1 VNLEM
6 AILRAIAAVM
16 GVALILV
23 GADPGDFGRVQQRRG
38 SGYLPKPLPRLLE
51 WDGDLY
57 SLIQDGPEF
66 VLRKMD
72 LVAKVRRDL
81 RVRYPPAEKPLWLV
95 ALAGEQRPLLVFT
108 RYSVFTSDRELSA
121 IERQDLAEWDPSG
134 GLGTLIAEYDEVV
147 PFASSDAGLPVY
159 LFPANPPG
167 GDRNYCTNR
176 LMVGRLLSRARFEYR
191 AVRLQAQECFL
202 AAIGAGVDRSGAF
215 WLIYLSEKS
224 LLLIYPFLERGVV
237 HRARLPSS
245 FWDPYS
251 TLVKDIWSPTAF
263 GSPVRPASEPSAVL
277 GMARWSPA
285 GVPEVQVLWI
295 RWAGRARVQPV
306 GRFALRVDGL
316 LDLLSSSDFLI
327 LTGTKRLPMSGVLCH
342 RSGRFNRKRTAT
354 TAIIAWDSQG
364 VMKARHTLDGT
375 FFCTWSYSAG
385 EKSTTLLASDPGTA
399 TAERFDWEFL
409 QEK

>member
-1 VNLEM
+1 
-6 AILRAIAAVM
+6 
-16 GVALILV
+16 
-23 GADPGDFGRVQQRRG
+23 
-38 SGYLPKPLPRLLE
+38 
-51 WDGDLY
+51 
-57 SLIQDGPEF
+57 LIQYGPEF

-72 LVAKVRRDL
+72 LVAKISREL
-81 RVRYPPAEKPLWLV
+81 RVWYPPLEKPLWLI

-108 RYSVFTSDRELSA
+108 RYSVFTSDRELSE

-167 GDRNYCTNR
+167 GNHNYCTDR

-191 AVRLQAQECFL
+191 AVPLQAQECFL
-202 AAIGAGVDRSGAF
+202 AAIGAGTDRNGAF

-237 HRARLPSS
+237 HRARLQSR
-245 FWDPYS
+245 FWDPDS

-263 GSPVRPASEPSAVL
+263 ASPVRPASEPSAAV
-277 GMARWSPA
+277 GMARWSP
-285 GVPEVQVLWI
+285 GEVPEARVFWI
-295 RWAGRARVQPV
+295 RWAGRARVQLV
-306 GRFALRVDGL
+306 GRFALPVDGL

-342 RSGRFNRKRTAT
+342 RGGRFNRKRTAT
-354 TAIIAWDSQG
+354 TTIIAWDSQG

-375 FFCTWSYSAG
+375 LFCTWSYSAG